1 MTKRKK
7 LRTSGEGLCPP
18 KLLKNP
24 RLGDFDGD
32 PQSSMLGCLHHPEEP
47 EGKLG
52 PVPSTQQH
60 GEEPGKAVS
69 SSPDEETGSPCRLL
83 RQAEKE
89 PAPLPPS
96 QNSFGRFVPQFAKSR
111 KTVTR
116 KEEIKDEDRGS
127 GAFSLLFP
135 SGNKPGPCWPG
146 PSSRANGDP
155 VAVAKAQPRTFVGI
169 QASEASRMED
179 ATNVVRGL
187 IVELSNLN
195 RLIMGTHRDLEAFKR
210 LNYRKTK
217 PGGKAPLPY
226 PSKGPGNIPRGDPP
240 WREL

>member
-7 LRTSGEGLCPP
+7 LRTSGDGLCPP
-18 KLLKNP
+18 KPLKTP
-24 RLGDFDGD
+24 RLGDSDGD

-47 EGKLG
+47 ESKLG

-60 GEEPGKAVS
+60 GEEPGKAVC
-69 SSPDEETGSPCRLL
+69 SSPDEETGAPCWLL
-83 RQAEKE
+83 RQPEKE

-96 QNSFGRFVPQFAKSR
+96 QNSVGRFVPQFAKSR
-111 KTVTR
+111 KTVAR
-116 KEEIKDEDRGS
+116 KGETKDENLRS
-127 GAFSLLFP
+127 GAFSLFFP

-146 PSSRANGDP
+146 PSPRANGDP
-155 VAVAKAQPRTFVGI
+155 VAVAKAQLRTFVGI

-179 ATNVVRGL
+179 GTNIVHGL

-226 PSKGPGNIPRGDPP
+226 PSKGPGNVPRGDPP